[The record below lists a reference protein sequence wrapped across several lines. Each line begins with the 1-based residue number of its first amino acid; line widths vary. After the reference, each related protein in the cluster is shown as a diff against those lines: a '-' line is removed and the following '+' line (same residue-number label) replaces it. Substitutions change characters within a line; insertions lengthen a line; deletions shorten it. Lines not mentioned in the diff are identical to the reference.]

1 MTIEERAAG
10 SVVVLDL
17 KGKMQEGDSRGL
29 LKDKVHSLIFQ
40 GQKRILLNLAEV
52 GYMDSTGLGELIA
65 SHTTVVREGGSIKV
79 ANLTKR
85 VSDLMTIAKVLSVFD
100 AHETEAD
107 ALKSFPAAV

>member
-1 MTIEERAAG
+1 MVIGERAVG

-17 KGKMQEGDSRGL
+17 KGKLEMGDGKGL
-29 LKDKVHSLIFQ
+29 LKDKVHSLVFQ
-40 GQKRILLNLAEV
+40 GNKRIVLNLAEV

-65 SHTTVVREGGSIKV
+65 SHTTVVREGGQIKV

-85 VSDLMTIAKVLSVFD
+85 VSDLMTIAKVLAVFD

-107 ALKSFPAAV
+107 ALKSFPPV

>member
-1 MTIEERAAG
+1 MTIGERAVG

-17 KGKMQEGDSRGL
+17 KGKLEMGDTKGL
-29 LKDKVHSLIFQ
+29 LKDKVHSLVFQ
-40 GQKRILLNLAEV
+40 GNKRIVLNLAEV

-65 SHTTVVREGGSIKV
+65 SHTTVVREGGQIKV

-107 ALKSFPAAV
+107 ALKSFPPA